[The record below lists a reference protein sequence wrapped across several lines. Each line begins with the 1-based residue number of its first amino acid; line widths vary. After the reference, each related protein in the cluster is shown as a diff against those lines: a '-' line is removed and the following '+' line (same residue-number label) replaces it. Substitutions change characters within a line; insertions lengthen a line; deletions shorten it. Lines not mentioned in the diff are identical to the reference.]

1 VDGIHVVDEVA
12 GDGDLSEYLSQEL
25 VVVQI
30 LDDEVDH
37 FESSVGLDLEIAV
50 ALQIGDC
57 NVGEGRV
64 QLLDRGM
71 QNEVPGTSHRN
82 YIWLYIFS

>member
-1 VDGIHVVDEVA
+1 MDGVHVIDEVA
-12 GDGDLSEYLSQEL
+12 GDGDLGEDLSQQF

-37 FESSVGLDLEIAV
+37 FESSVGLDLEIGV

-57 NVGEGRV
+57 NIGEGRV
-64 QLLDRGM
+64 QLLDRRM
-71 QNEVPGTSHRN
+71 QNEVPGTHRN
-82 YIWLYIFS
+82 YFLFYKFS